1 MIASSVTLRS
11 EVGGQNRSRRAAW
24 LRAAAVTIAVLAVEL
39 TLPAAQAKDQQGKPI
54 RLIVGSGA
62 GGGLDLQSRI
72 VGQALGTVLNQNV
85 VIENR
90 PGGGGV
96 IAGQA
101 VANAP
106 PDGNTLFSYGG
117 DLFSVGALM
126 PRTAFDANKQLIPIS
141 QISEAALVV
150 VTGSHST
157 FNDVKG
163 MIAAAKASP
172 QGLTYAT
179 FGVASV
185 NNVVGQW
192 IAKEARIKLLNIT
205 FRAGAEGAVATA
217 AGSVSLAIVAPAAV
231 YPSMV
236 NAGTVKV
243 IGVTSAQ
250 HPSYLP
256 ASWPTFAE
264 KGLPIDASTFF
275 GIFGPAGMPQAA
287 IVRLDH
293 ALSVVLNDDTVRE
306 RLRHVGIFAQHLGPA
321 DFAKRIETDRNRYD
335 GIIQEMHMI
344 DAQR

>member
-1 MIASSVTLRS
+1 MTMRS
-11 EVGGQNRSRRAAW
+11 EADRHNRSRRAAW
-24 LRAAAVTIAVLAVEL
+24 IGAAALTIAALAVGL
-39 TLPAAQAKDQQGKPI
+39 TLPAAQAQDQPSRPI
-54 RLIVGSGA
+54 RIIVGSGA
-62 GGGLDLQSRI
+62 GGGLDLLTRI
-72 VGQALGTVLNQNV
+72 TGQALGTLLNRSV
-85 VIENR
+85 IIENR

-117 DLFSVGALM
+117 DLFSVGALL
-126 PRTAFDANKQLIPIS
+126 PRTGFDPNKQLIPIS

-157 FNDVKG
+157 FSDVKG

-192 IAKEARIKLLNIT
+192 IAKEARIKLLNVT

-243 IGVTSAQ
+243 IGITSMQ

-264 KGLPIDASTFF
+264 KGVQIDASSFF
-275 GIFGPAGMPQAA
+275 GIFGPAGMSQAA
-287 IVRLDH
+287 IARLDH
-293 ALSVVLNDDTVRE
+293 ALNVVLNDDAVRD

-321 DFAKRIETDRNRYD
+321 DFAKRIETDRSRYD
-335 GIIQEMHMI
+335 RIIEEMHML